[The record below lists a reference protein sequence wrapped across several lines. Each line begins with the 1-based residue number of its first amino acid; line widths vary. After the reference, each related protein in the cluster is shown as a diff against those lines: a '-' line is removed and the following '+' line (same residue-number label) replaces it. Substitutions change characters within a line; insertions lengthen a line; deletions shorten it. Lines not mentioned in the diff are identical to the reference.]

1 MTGIGVTIEE
11 TPVLEAAKGI
21 EIFLSG
27 IRRVDTYCLE
37 EEGSITEET
46 FGTEGKVTFLGTGV
60 IEIIYRILSSTMIQC
75 KCISD
80 MLKES
85 VL

>member
-27 IRRVDTYCLE
+27 IRRVDTFCLE

-46 FGTEGKVTFLGTGV
+46 FGTEGKVTFLGTGE
-60 IEIIYRILSSTMIQC
+60 IEIISIDPII
-75 KCISD
+75 K
-80 MLKES
+80 
-85 VL
+85 

>member
-11 TPVLEAAKGI
+11 TIVLEAAKGI

-27 IRRVDTYCLE
+27 IRRVDTFCL

-46 FGTEGKVTFLGTGV
+46 FGTEGKVTFLGTGE
-60 IEIIYRILSSTMIQC
+60 IEIISIDPI
-75 KCISD
+75 IN
-80 MLKES
+80 
-85 VL
+85 